1 VICGGNGVTPIVTVI
16 DLDHVASATRDV
28 APALDVLVGELG
40 GTVLFGGDAPG
51 FRFMQVRLGDATE
64 GMNIELIE
72 PWDVGRNDFLERFLT
87 RHGDGPHHL
96 TFKVDDLVATLDRV
110 RESGYRPVSVDLS
123 DPQWKE
129 AFLHPREAHGTVV
142 QLAES
147 HDGFPT
153 REELLAHV
161 REHGPNAHPKWW
173 PDTTDPIDAPRA
185 FLRRVVVATPS
196 LTASIGFFAGLLRG
210 REVAAGEGWVELDWP
225 GGGRVRLEQRPRV
238 ASPGV
243 DRLEGDV
250 DGAAGE
256 WRAAGARL
264 VLEPQSSVAL
274 APVVKD
280 ERAGDST
287 ENCRAEDHEDQT

>member
-1 VICGGNGVTPIVTVI
+1 M

-64 GMNIELIE
+64 GMNVELIE
-72 PWDVGRNDFLERFLT
+72 PWDVDRNDFLERFIA

-110 RESGYRPVSVDLS
+110 RESGYRPVNVDVS

-147 HDGFPT
+147 HDSLPT

-161 REHGPNAHPKWW
+161 REHGPNGHPQWW
-173 PDTTDPIDAPRA
+173 PDPPDPIGAPRA

-196 LTASIGFFAGLLRG
+196 LTAGVGFFAGLLQG
-210 REVAAGEGWVELDWP
+210 HEVAAGEGWVELGWP
-225 GGGRVRLEQRPRV
+225 GGGRVRLEHRPGL
-238 ASPGV
+238 AGPGV

-250 DGAAGE
+250 DGTARE
-256 WRAAGARL
+256 WQAAGARL
-264 VLEPQSSVAL
+264 VLEP
-274 APVVKD
+274 
-280 ERAGDST
+280 R
-287 ENCRAEDHEDQT
+287 